1 MLYVEKRKNIG
12 TRGVACSVFSLYSL
26 NYTIFLIWIY
36 NGSGGKLN
44 VIIQVYCLNNCI
56 ELAFYGENRKV
67 SNIKIKLTD
76 PDDPSNTVKKI
87 IIFVGL
93 LFAEIS
99 NIIFWIEDAIP
110 IEEFFIFD
118 MFLIFSLLF
127 IIMRELTTFSSDA
140 VLTDYVCLL
149 GALNNFMATLFF
161 LLWGLL
167 FPEKDLA
174 FVKKIGIDGNIQ
186 IVFDLISLGV
196 LRYLYLKYRD
206 KITGINKEKV
216 ILSEVALFFCLSSTL
231 FII

>member
-1 MLYVEKRKNIG
+1 M
-12 TRGVACSVFSLYSL
+12 
-26 NYTIFLIWIY
+26 
-36 NGSGGKLN
+36 GK
-44 VIIQVYCLNNCI
+44 I
-56 ELAFYGENRKV
+56 EKV

-87 IIFVGL
+87 VIFVGL

-99 NIIFWIEDAIP
+99 NIIFWIEEAIP

-118 MFLIFSLLF
+118 MFLVFSLLF
-127 IIMRELTTFSSDA
+127 IILRELTTFSSDV
-140 VLTDYVCLL
+140 VLVDYICLL
-149 GALNNFMATLFF
+149 GALNNFMATFFF

-206 KITGINKEKV
+206 KMTGMNKEKV
-216 ILSEVALFFCLSSTL
+216 ILSEVVLFICLSSTI

>member
-1 MLYVEKRKNIG
+1 M
-12 TRGVACSVFSLYSL
+12 
-26 NYTIFLIWIY
+26 
-36 NGSGGKLN
+36 
-44 VIIQVYCLNNCI
+44 
-56 ELAFYGENRKV
+56 

-76 PDDPSNTVKKI
+76 PNDPSNTVKKI
-87 IIFVGL
+87 VIFVGL
-93 LFAEIS
+93 IFAEIS
-99 NIIFWIEDAIP
+99 NIIFWIEEAIP

-118 MFLIFSLLF
+118 MFLVFSLFF
-127 IIMRELTTFSSDA
+127 IIVREMTTFSSDT
-140 VLTDYVCLL
+140 VLTDYICLL

-161 LLWGLL
+161 LLWGLF

-206 KITGINKEKV
+206 KMTGMNKEKV
-216 ILSEVALFFCLSSTL
+216 ILAEVVLFFCLASTI